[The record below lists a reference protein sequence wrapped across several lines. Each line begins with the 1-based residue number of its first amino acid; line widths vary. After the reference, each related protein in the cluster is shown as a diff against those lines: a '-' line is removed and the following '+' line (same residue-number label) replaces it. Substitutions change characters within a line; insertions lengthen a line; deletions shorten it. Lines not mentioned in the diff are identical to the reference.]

1 MDNKSIVLNAM
12 RSQGAADAAALAAK
26 SVDGDADGTTLIAAE
41 HQIPTWRQRDFTDVP
56 IGTPYRYN
64 GQVYKLWQ
72 AHDSTNQPD
81 WNPDKAVSLWD
92 ICHTTDPKTAKEYV
106 TSQGTRGMYQVD
118 ECCFF
123 EGKTYR
129 CTAANT
135 VHSPKE
141 LPASWDEVT
150 AEEMEVEHE
159 KKLQRDCEEEH
170 FYCPRCGDQRYL
182 LKGRRGHWCRS

>member
-56 IGTPYRYN
+56 IGTPYRYKD
-64 GQVYKLWQ
+64 QVYKLWQ
-72 AHDSTNQPD
+72 QHNATQQGD
-81 WNPDKAVSLWD
+81 WTPEKAVSLWD
-92 ICHTTDPKTAKEYV
+92 ICHTTDPEKAKEYV
-106 TSQGTRGMYQVD
+106 TPQGTRGMYQTG
-118 ECCFF
+118 ECCLF

-135 VHSPKE
+135 VHNPKE
-141 LPASWDEVT
+141 LPASWEEVT
-150 AEEMEVEHE
+150 AEEPGTPAEMEA
-159 KKLQRDCEEEH
+159 
-170 FYCPRCGDQRYL
+170 
-182 LKGRRGHWCRS
+182 